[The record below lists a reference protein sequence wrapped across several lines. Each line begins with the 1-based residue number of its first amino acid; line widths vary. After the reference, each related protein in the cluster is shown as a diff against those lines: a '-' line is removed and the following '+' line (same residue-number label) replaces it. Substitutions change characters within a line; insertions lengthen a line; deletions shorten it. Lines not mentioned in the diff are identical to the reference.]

1 MKLENESPTDKQI
14 CNNNL
19 MDHSYDSMGA
29 NGKDSG
35 NSDGNN
41 SDSKI
46 SDEAIFVNHKI
57 NSLGNSKD
65 DPQKMEKEQTQ
76 NSEFPNLISEEEKKK
91 LFYKKVDEILNMNN
105 SNDDEW
111 IQSEDEKASSNS
123 MIIEKDEYV
132 KKIKSKDVEGCY
144 GKKIKAKYRDK
155 NIFNESFWNIQD
167 NELHNILKKN
177 KYEYTKMNITMDN
190 AFYKYLYICKK
201 KQQKKMIANR
211 NKISKINQVCQS
223 NKVNDSNLISPFGSN
238 RYQTE
243 FSNHVILVDA
253 ENVEKDNSWIND
265 NNESDI
271 FSEEL
276 STDTEQP
283 ENNQVELSKDI
294 NFLYIEYF
302 IRSKKIIKLRNIYK
316 YIYNK
321 RNIFYLKALVYKN
334 VYILNC
340 DNDINKTCNN
350 FANKNISKYCINNN
364 FLCMAMN
371 NDEVIVFSL
380 KELELNSRIFCK
392 GNYQD
397 DVKIKEFITT
407 IIPNKYEQNCMKTSF
422 NYYESSY
429 CTIVNDM
436 IKNIRNIDINNLN
449 KLCICTDKSL
459 YIYEI
464 VILENYVIKY
474 KYINS
479 YNEKTNSLLINN
491 KIWLAY
497 LINDKKF
504 IYFTYFN
511 IIYMN
516 KNSKMFNNNIYT
528 ISKDIK
534 FKYRLL
540 NIQIHKQFLFASYN
554 NKVTVLK
561 DEKFLFAIKFDKTGE
576 IIQSGN
582 LGNKIE
588 DNVNSK
594 KLAHTSANLLNGKDE
609 ANLENGENDE
619 NDIDENGIDEKR
631 EETYF
636 ESEKKK
642 KKKKFIPFLSI
653 LEWENY
659 FCAGY
664 VNKLII
670 FEYSSSKVQI
680 KKKFILKHNICYLNN
695 SVNNILIIYDKKNIY
710 IYQIIN
716 INMEISL
723 FQIFCKNYDKIQS
736 YTILEEDNI
745 YESFSSSIKC
755 SIKNIKINRT
765 DKIARFVFPL
775 FNGPNNNGENNYDP
789 KKKTDEHN
797 THSSKI
803 GTNTNNFY
811 VNLIYL
817 YILNNNKVDIIVLNS
832 LIYLI
837 YLFFY
842 HKKYDS
848 LLILILYIYNGDIPA
863 LVDLPLR
870 EEDRKNKIKK
880 LLFLFFEMN
889 MKSIIEGSYGGSIT
903 SNMCRDRLIQ
913 NSEQTYES
921 NNIYEGYQKNGVSSD
936 LLAYEFDSDSKDASN
951 KYSDKEEDWEKIREV
966 ESENSEYISDEKIY
980 IKNKVVNKSYIE
992 ELLKLCRLAIELSIK
1007 FNINLYEYIFNLFK
1021 MYNIENIYFYL
1032 CEYYII
1038 NKQICFTHHNLIQN
1052 FIEHFRKFYK
1062 ICLFYN
1068 DICYDLFLFFC
1079 NYIND
1084 KWVENSDSC
1093 IGRHDGNFPKWEY
1106 INKYIFFLKFKKKNY
1121 KHMIKQRSNNIREEK
1136 NITLFENFDKYF
1148 CYKYLNIWKGLRHI
1162 KNIYSFICLINKYC
1176 KIFENINLENVI
1188 ENIISLL
1195 PVHISSFL
1203 YSRHNDDKITNC
1215 EFFLSYIIRKKN
1227 KFFYKFCKDNN
1238 INNADFPIY
1247 IPSYIYT
1254 NFYQTYFLFD
1264 YVYSVIFK
1272 IPFSLSINRYETKK
1286 CEAKKCEAKKCEAKK
1301 CEVKK
1306 CGVKRRE
1313 PNLGTFSKS
1322 EQDINISQNFDINNL
1337 QNYFNIFFMYSK
1349 FFLSYKNCHS
1359 NSSTN
1364 KNVILFINH
1373 LCRRCSN
1380 FRDAISYS
1388 QIKENKFMNI
1398 FLWESNNLLVDKNVN
1413 IYLVESL
1420 LNDTNEIYKKSC
1432 NVNLN
1437 YFFNLDKNGIFLLF
1451 QLSLFDCFYI
1461 INNMFY
1467 YYNMTNEEHLIN
1479 NFVYNICEFYIH
1491 LISTLIYYIN
1501 NLKTILKNSLDSE
1514 ICEDL
1519 VKNIFYEIKESK
1531 EDGFYKLKLFILK
1544 IFHYI
1549 SLEKNY
1555 IINSNMKNIVT
1566 WIILQI
1572 YFIKKEINKIVN
1584 CLTYMLILFF
1594 IFAKDGIFFE
1604 YKLNIY
1610 FINFLFQQY
1619 SFINDVKNQNK
1630 FRAHIRVYRKICN
1643 QHFFYYNRQNC
1654 TDEKKQSFINYVS
1667 LFFVRNKNMF
1677 IKKNK
1682 IIKDNVVG
1690 YGKDTSTCDLVQYL
1704 IFRIYNI
1711 DLFNIFGDITLE
1723 LNRCR
1728 TESNTHI
1735 ASCYYET
1742 DENKS
1747 KTTTNHPTNDD
1758 NNFYFEDRKETI
1770 FKNRGC
1776 DVHNNLFLANDKAKR
1791 AQKKRKNSAH
1801 LNNANPNNAN
1811 PNNANPNN
1819 AHLNNANPNNAHLN
1833 ANGNIFNMNDYRK
1846 NLKYILLL
1854 YVKKLIFI
1862 RDEENRKRSKSGLP
1876 DCEKKNK
1883 KRDIN
1888 NLLKYIAFFSYI
1900 KKKKYKNIYLVILDY
1915 FCYYNPIL
1923 TYYKNQK
1930 DLSKLYEY
1938 VYYKIYYFYNE
1949 KCVKKKLYGYIFY
1962 RYLFKHMHI
1971 FKDIFS
1977 YYILNSYFYFNK
1989 KTISLLKKKMEK
2001 NVKQTDIVAN
2011 DTKSDIMNK
2020 GDENGNGENGEDDEN
2035 GDDEND
2041 EREETYQH
2049 YESKNKR
2056 SEHDDDVIRKDI
2068 IDVWKIFIKE
2078 LINCDNF
2085 SDQLKQRTY
2094 FILIYKCNMPYAIKK
2109 YVYKK
2114 IFRKY
2119 INLLCMHNKEKVYK
2133 FVKYIQAEIYQPIFI
2148 KYKINNVILYIYENS
2163 GDFIKITDL
2172 CLKEI
2177 KNKILNIFSVF
2188 NIKNKYEFSKNINYD
2203 DIYAINFSK
2212 KIDIYNFYSMPFK
2225 KNVLKKLGLKKKENA
2240 DTYLRGENI
2249 FMNNLFKEINYEHGQ
2264 NFFYYYFVGK
2274 KQPHKVQ
2281 KLHDEDQKKND
2292 ITNVDRDNNNNKY
2305 FENAPGDIK
2314 RTNQTKSMNSG
2325 NNKLSN
2331 NSDHGVE
2338 IKRKEDSEQNK
2349 NTLDLMKCYWI
2360 YNTEEY
2366 NLIFLYIYMLRF
2378 ILKRNKHNNN
2388 KLNEYIIFHIINECL
2403 KNIIEISEQVIKKE
2417 QNKKKMDFFS
2427 YLFEQILLF
2436 VININ
2441 SHVHT
2446 QKICKKLL
2454 YKYKNY
2460 QIKLIKLPLIAILKK
2475 MIDEHTFFNDNC
2487 QIAENKIKEQIKTY
2501 TNGKKKGLII
2511 NFKPE
2516 HSHKFNTDLYYISSA
2531 TGKHK
2536 NSDYEN
2542 SQNTY
2547 FSTNGIV
2554 YINKCEHGYHF
2565 SCSQKCYL
2573 CDDFKK

>member
-14 CNNNL
+14 YNNNL
-19 MDHSYDSMGA
+19 MDHSYDSMTM
-29 NGKDSG
+29 NSKDM
-35 NSDGNN
+35 NSNNN
-41 SDSKI
+41 SDI
-46 SDEAIFVNHKI
+46 SNNGIFVNHKI
-57 NSLGNSKD
+57 FFFENSKD
-65 DPQKMEKEQTQ
+65 DLHKIEKEEIQ
-76 NSEFPNLISEEEKKK
+76 NESDLDNVKNNEFPNLISEEKKK

-111 IQSEDEKASSNS
+111 IKSENEKSSLNS
-123 MIIEKDEYV
+123 IIIEKHEYA
-132 KKIKSKDVEGCY
+132 KKIKPKNVEPCY
-144 GKKIKAKYRDK
+144 VKMKNKKKKYIDK
-155 NIFNESFWNIQD
+155 NMFNESFWDIQD
-167 NELHNILKKN
+167 NELHKILKKN
-177 KYEYTKMNITMDN
+177 KYEYTKMNFTMDN
-190 AFYKYLYICKK
+190 AFYKYLYMCKK
-201 KQQKKMIANR
+201 KQQKKIIANR
-211 NKISKINQVCQS
+211 NKISKINEVCQS
-223 NKVNDSNLISPFGSN
+223 NKINDSNLISPLGSN
-238 RYQTE
+238 KYQTE

-253 ENVEKDNSWIND
+253 ENVEKNNSWVND
-265 NNESDI
+265 SNESNI

-276 STDTEQP
+276 IPETEQP
-283 ENNQVELSKDI
+283 ENNELELSKDI

-302 IRSKKIIKLRNIYK
+302 IRSKKIINLRNIYK

-321 RNIFYLKALVYKN
+321 RNRFYLKALVYKN

-340 DNDINKTCNN
+340 NKEVNKTYNN
-350 FANKNISKYCINNN
+350 FASKNQTISKYCINNN
-364 FLCMAMN
+364 FLCIAMN
-371 NDEVIVFSL
+371 SNEIIVFSL
-380 KELELNSRIFCK
+380 KGLELNSRIFCK
-392 GNYQD
+392 GNHQD
-397 DVKIKEFITT
+397 DVKIKEFLSTLV
-407 IIPNKYEQNCMKTSF
+407 PNEYEQNCMKINF

-429 CTIVNDM
+429 CIIKNDM
-436 IKNIRNIDINNLN
+436 IKDIRNIDINNLN
-449 KLCICTDKSL
+449 KLCICTDDSL
-459 YIYEI
+459 HIYEI
-464 VILENYVIKY
+464 VTLENYVIKY
-474 KYINS
+474 KYIHS
-479 YNEKTNSLLINN
+479 YNEKPNSLLTNN

-540 NIQIHKQFLFASYN
+540 NVQIHKQFLFSSYN

-561 DEKFLFAIKFDKTGE
+561 DEKLFFVIKFDETGE
-576 IIQSGN
+576 IIQTKNDKSEN
-582 LGNKIE
+582 FEKKIG
-588 DNVNSK
+588 DNVNYK
-594 KLAHTSANLLNGKDE
+594 KVAHTSTNPFKDKDVINL
-609 ANLENGENDE
+609 ENDE
-619 NDIDENGIDEKR
+619 NIKNVSDNNIDKKKKEAC
-631 EETYF
+631 F

-642 KKKKFIPFLSI
+642 IKFIPFLSI

-680 KKKFILKHNICYLNN
+680 KKKIILKHNIYYLNH
-695 SVNNILIIYDKKNIY
+695 SVNNILIIYDKTYIY
-710 IYQIIN
+710 IYQIFSID
-716 INMEISL
+716 MEISL
-723 FQIFCKNYDKIQS
+723 FQIFCKTYAKIQS

-775 FNGPNNNGENNYDP
+775 FNGPNNNGENNYDE
-789 KKKTDEHN
+789 KKKIDEYVHC
-797 THSSKI
+797 SKL
-803 GTNTNNFY
+803 GSNANNFY

-848 LLILILYIYNGDIPA
+848 LLILILYIYNGNIPA

-870 EEDRKNKIKK
+870 EEERKNKIKK

-889 MKSIIEGSYGGSIT
+889 MKSIIEGSYGSSIT
-903 SNMCRDRLIQ
+903 SNICKDKLIQ
-913 NSEQTYES
+913 NSEDSYES
-921 NNIYEGYQKNGVSSD
+921 NSIFERHKKDGFSSD
-936 LLAYEFDSDSKDASN
+936 SLTYEFGYDSKYTSN
-951 KYSDKEEDWEKIREV
+951 EYPDKEYNYEKIREV
-966 ESENSEYISDEKIY
+966 ESEYSEYIPDEKIY
-980 IKNKVVNKSYIE
+980 IKNEVVNKLYIE

-1032 CEYYII
+1032 CECYII

-1079 NYIND
+1079 NYVSG
-1084 KWVENSDSC
+1084 KWIENNNNNRD
-1093 IGRHDGNFPKWEY
+1093 DNKFTKWKY
-1106 INKYIFFLKFKKKNY
+1106 INKYIYFFKLKKTNY
-1121 KHMIKQRSNNIREEK
+1121 KHMIKQNGDKPSEEK
-1136 NITLFENFDKYF
+1136 NITLYADFEKYF

-1162 KNIYSFICLINKYC
+1162 KKIYSFICLTNKFC

-1188 ENIISLL
+1188 ESIISLL

-1227 KFFYKFCKDNN
+1227 NFFYKFCNNNN
-1238 INNADFPIY
+1238 INNVDFPIY
-1247 IPSYIYT
+1247 IPSYIYI

-1272 IPFSLSINRYETKK
+1272 IPFSLSINRYEIKNH
-1286 CEAKKCEAKKCEAKK
+1286 E
-1301 CEVKK
+1301 
-1306 CGVKRRE
+1306 
-1313 PNLGTFSKS
+1313 
-1322 EQDINISQNFDINNL
+1322 INFWIFLKLEEDRNIYNNFDINNL
-1337 QNYFNIFFMYSK
+1337 QNYFSVFFIYSK
-1349 FFLSYKNCHS
+1349 FFLSYKNSYFHS
-1359 NSSTN
+1359 SINQN
-1364 KNVILFINH
+1364 IILFINH
-1373 LCRRCSN
+1373 LCRRCSD
-1380 FRDAISYS
+1380 FREAMSYS
-1388 QIKENKFMNI
+1388 QIHIKENKFMDV
-1398 FLWESNNLLVDKNVN
+1398 FLWKSDYLLVNKSMNSHRT
-1413 IYLVESL
+1413 EKL
-1420 LNDTNEIYKKSC
+1420 LNNKNLINNEYQENEIYKTNC

-1451 QLSLFDCFYI
+1451 QLSLPDCFYI

-1467 YYNMTNEEHLIN
+1467 YYNMSNEENLIN
-1479 NFVYNICEFYIH
+1479 NFVHNICDFYIH
-1491 LISTLIYYIN
+1491 LISTLIYYTN
-1501 NLKTILKNSLDSE
+1501 NLKAILKNSFGSE
-1514 ICEDL
+1514 ICDDF
-1519 VKNIFYEIKESK
+1519 VKNIFYGIKQSK
-1531 EDGFYKLKLFILK
+1531 GGFFKIKLFILK
-1544 IFHYI
+1544 FFHYI
-1549 SLEKNY
+1549 SSEKNY
-1555 IINSNMKNIVT
+1555 IISLNIQNIVT

-1572 YFIKKEINKIVN
+1572 YFIKREIYKIAN

-1594 IFAKDGIFFE
+1594 IFAKDEIFFE

-1610 FINFLFQQY
+1610 FINFLFQYY
-1619 SFINDVKNQNK
+1619 SFLNDVKNQNK
-1630 FRAHIRVYRKICN
+1630 LRTHIRMYRKRCD
-1643 QHFFYYNRQNC
+1643 QQFFYYNAQNC
-1654 TDEKKQSFINYVS
+1654 KDEKKTSFMSYVS
-1667 LFFVRNKNMF
+1667 LFFVKNKNMF
-1677 IKKNK
+1677 IKKNQ
-1682 IIKDNVVG
+1682 IIKDNDLG
-1690 YGKDTSTCDLVQYL
+1690 FEKNTYTCDLVQYV

-1723 LNRCR
+1723 LNRCKK
-1728 TESNTHI
+1728 ESNTHI
-1735 ASCYYET
+1735 ASCYCED

-1747 KTTTNHPTNDD
+1747 KTTTKHLTKDD
-1758 NNFYFEDRKETI
+1758 NNFYFKDRKETI

-1776 DVHNNLFLANDKAKR
+1776 DFNNFFRTNNKN
-1791 AQKKRKNSAH
+1791 KKIRKKK
-1801 LNNANPNNAN
+1801 NNNG
-1811 PNNANPNN
+1811 
-1819 AHLNNANPNNAHLN
+1819 
-1833 ANGNIFNMNDYRK
+1833 GNIFNMNNYKK

-1862 RDEENRKRSKSGLP
+1862 RDEENRKTNKSSSK
-1876 DCEKKNK
+1876 DCQKKNK

-1923 TYYKNQK
+1923 EYYKNQN
-1930 DLSKLYEY
+1930 DLTKLYEY
-1938 VYYKIYYFYNE
+1938 AYYKIYYFYNE

-1962 RYLFKHMHI
+1962 RDLFKHIHI
-1971 FKDIFS
+1971 FKDNFC

-1989 KTISLLKKKMEK
+1989 KTIFLLEKKMKKKYREIEI
-2001 NVKQTDIVAN
+2001 VKQSNIIAN
-2011 DTKSDIMNK
+2011 NTKSDIINRV
-2020 GDENGNGENGEDDEN
+2020 DESELLKTYEHNNEAEEKQTKL
-2035 GDDEND
+2035 EK
-2041 EREETYQH
+2041 ETYKY
-2049 YESKNKR
+2049 YELNDKR
-2056 SEHDDDVIRKDI
+2056 SDNSDDFIGKHI
-2068 IDVWKIFIKE
+2068 IKLWKTFVKK
-2078 LINCDNF
+2078 LIYCNNF
-2085 SDQLKQRTY
+2085 SDQLKQRAY
-2094 FILIYKCNMPYAIKK
+2094 FLLIYKCNMPYAIKK

-2114 IFRKY
+2114 IFSKY
-2119 INLLCMHNKEKVYK
+2119 LNLLCMYNKEKVYK
-2133 FVKYIQAEIYQPIFI
+2133 FVKYIRAELYQSIYI
-2148 KYKINNVILYIYENS
+2148 KYKIINVILYIYENS

-2177 KNKILNIFSVF
+2177 KHKILSIFSVF
-2188 NIKNKYEFSKNINYD
+2188 NIKNEYEFSKNINYD

-2225 KNVLKKLGLKKKENA
+2225 KNVLKKLGLKKKEN
-2240 DTYLRGENI
+2240 THTQLGEKDI

-2264 NFFYYYFVGK
+2264 NFYYYYFVGK
-2274 KQPHKVQ
+2274 KQAHKVQ
-2281 KLHDEDQKKND
+2281 KLHDENPQKND
-2292 ITNVDRDNNNNKY
+2292 IANVDRDNSKY
-2305 FENAPGDIK
+2305 FENIPGNIK
-2314 RTNQTKSMNSG
+2314 QKPQKKSMNSG

-2331 NSDHGVE
+2331 NSDNNDGVE
-2338 IKRKEDSEQNK
+2338 IKRKDDSEKIYMKYLIKSQKNK
-2349 NTLDLMKCYWI
+2349 NIVDLMKCYWI

-2366 NLIFLYIYMLRF
+2366 NLIFLYIYMLTF
-2378 ILKRNKHNNN
+2378 ILKRNKHKNN

-2417 QNKKKMDFFS
+2417 QNQNKMDFFS

-2454 YKYKNY
+2454 YKYKNH

-2516 HSHKFNTDLYYISSA
+2516 HIHKFNTDLYYISSA